1 MPATPQGNGGE
12 RCAKAEQ
19 GSRTSATETVPGEL
33 GGVLPMERA
42 GETEGAAG
50 VEKRTRFT
58 APTLDKESPVA
69 QEGGEWSTNLAG
81 WIRMWVTDRS
91 SGTRRRSS
99 EILRRKTKERT
110 QAR

>member
-58 APTLDKESPVA
+58 APTLDKESPGA
-69 QEGGEWSTNLAG
+69 QEGGEWSPHLGFGAFGGLDPDVGNGQIVGHETA
-81 WIRMWVTDRS
+81 
-91 SGTRRRSS
+91 
-99 EILRRKTKERT
+99 KF
-110 QAR
+110 